1 MEKATFAA
9 GCFWHVEEDFRKVK
23 GVVDTKVGYT
33 GGKMKKPS
41 YEDVCT
47 DATGHAEAIEITYD
61 PKIVSYEKL
70 LDIFWM
76 IHDPTSLNRQWF
88 GTVKHWR
95 SVIFYNNEKQ
105 KETALKSKER
115 QQKILNKQIVTEIVK
130 APEFYPAE
138 EYHQKYLMK
147 RGKNTC

>member
-1 MEKATFAA
+1 M
-9 GCFWHVEEDFRKVK
+9 GN
-23 GVVDTKVGYT
+23 
-33 GGKMKKPS
+33 PS

-95 SVIFYNNEKQ
+95 SVIFYHNEKQ

-130 APEFYPAE
+130 APEFYRAE
-138 EYHQKYLMK
+138 EYHQKYLKK